1 MRVSTRYAS
10 ALSALAA
17 SLLASAALTG
27 AAQAVTLT
35 TAAAGDPC
43 CAPPPPPTPCCTH
56 PGGPVIGTPS
66 INIGAPNVHVG
77 GTTVNVGGVNVNT
90 SVNVNVSANAY
101 AGATATA
108 SARSGATIIYGG
120 GGYYA
125 GGSAPAATALTGL
138 RLAGESE
145 YESYEE
151 ERSRW
156 VEEWRVVRAVC
167 VDDGGTPHPASR
179 VESDERV
186 GVSYTGEIYRC
197 MAGTAMQVTIG
208 WLHEGE
214 YDWNEAATIA
224 CRKGEALRHEPGGRL
239 YCETQEPRRNC
250 NERSLLRRYGPGV
263 KLVFMRREEHYTER
277 VRHEVERER
286 RERVSMTLM
295 LDGGVGGYR

>member
-35 TAAAGDPC
+35 TAAGGDPC
-43 CAPPPPPTPCCTH
+43 CAPPPPPPCCTH

-66 INIGAPNVHVG
+66 INIGAPSVHVG
-77 GTTVNVGGVNVNT
+77 GTTVNMGGVNVNT

-120 GGYYA
+120 GGYY
-125 GGSAPAATALTGL
+125 GGGTAPAATAVSGL

-145 YESYEE
+145 YELIEE

-156 VEEWRVVRAVC
+156 VEEWRLVRAYC
-167 VDDGGTPHPASR
+167 MDDSGNPHPASR
-179 VESDERV
+179 PDADERV
-186 GVSYTGEIYRC
+186 TPDFEGEIFRC
-197 MAGTAMQVTIG
+197 VAGTALQATLG
-208 WLHEGE
+208 WREGGE
-214 YDWNEAATIA
+214 DRFDGVSIQ
-224 CRKGEALRHEPGGRL
+224 CQKGEALRYGRGGEL
-239 YCETQEPRRNC
+239 FCAPQEHRRNC
-250 NERSLLRRYGPGV
+250 NERSLLRLHGPGV
-263 KLVFMRREEHYTER
+263 KLVWYRYEEHYTET
-277 VRHEVERER
+277 VERRSESYER
-286 RERVSMTLM
+286 RSMTLM
-295 LDGGVGGYR
+295 LDGGVGGYH

>member
-10 ALSALAA
+10 ALSALAT

-35 TAAAGDPC
+35 TAAGGDPC
-43 CAPPPPPTPCCTH
+43 CAPPPPPCCTH

-66 INIGAPNVHVG
+66 INIGAPSVHVG

-108 SARSGATIIYGG
+108 TASAGSGATIIYGG

-138 RLAGESE
+138 RLAGHSE

-156 VEEWRVVRAVC
+156 VEEWRLVRAYC
-167 VDDGGTPHPASR
+167 MDDSGNPHPASR
-179 VESDERV
+179 PDADERV
-186 GVSYTGEIYRC
+186 TPDFDGEIFRC
-197 MAGTAMQVTIG
+197 VAGTALQATLG
-208 WLHEGE
+208 WREEGE
-214 YDWNEAATIA
+214 DRFDGVSIQ
-224 CRKGEALRHEPGGRL
+224 CQKGEALRYGRGGEL
-239 YCETQEPRRNC
+239 FCAPQEHRRNC
-250 NERSLLRRYGPGV
+250 NERSLLRLHGPGV
-263 KLVFMRREEHYTER
+263 KLVWYRYEEHYTET
-277 VRHEVERER
+277 VERRSESYEHR
-286 RERVSMTLM
+286 SMTLM
-295 LDGGVGGYR
+295 LDGGVGGYH